1 MSKPSSRLR
10 WILACGLA
18 IGWLAAGLSCARRAG
33 PEIRWV
39 PIPGGTNTLG
49 SRAGRVGEQPRVV
62 VVAGFRMSQAEVTVG
77 QYLEYLN
84 ESGVACAS
92 PQVVQRDGVWRAAVP
107 PDEPMSHVTQ
117 ADALAFAAWVGARS
131 GFRVRLPTADEWE
144 YAARGGVDGAPY
156 PWGWASP
163 GARAHFKAERPSRV
177 AQFAPSRWRLYDV
190 VGNVAEWTADPNLAC
205 GGSWADRSADS
216 LHVYR
221 RITLP
226 TVYRDADLGFR
237 LLRE

>member
-1 MSKPSSRLR
+1 M
-10 WILACGLA
+10 
-18 IGWLAAGLSCARRAG
+18 
-33 PEIRWV
+33 

-62 VVAGFRMSQAEVTVG
+62 GVPGFRMSQTEVTVG
-77 QYLEYLN
+77 QYLRYLN
-84 ESGVACAS
+84 ESGAACAS
-92 PQVVQRDGVWRAAVP
+92 PQVAQRDGVWRVAVP

-117 ADALAFAAWVGARS
+117 ADAMAFAKWLGRRL
-131 GFRVRLPTADEWE
+131 GRRVRLPTGDEWE

-163 GARAHFKAERPSRV
+163 EARAHFKADRPGRV
-177 AQFAPSRWRLYDV
+177 AQFAPSRWRLYDLA
-190 VGNVAEWTADPNLAC
+190 GNVAEWTAAPSIAC